1 MVLNRRVI
9 TGFYHD
15 SKMQV
20 IIAFNLRFLL
30 ASFLDTEAGQIGVCY
45 GKIGNNLPHPV
56 DVVAFYRQRNIHL
69 MWLYD
74 PDQEVLTALNGSNLE
89 LLLDVPNSDIQRI
102 ASNQSEADTRVRNN
116 VRNYTKGV
124 RFRYISVGNEMQ
136 PSDLDAMFLLQ
147 AMQNIERAVSDLGVK
162 AMQNID
168 KALSEAGLSIP
179 VSTTTYMG
187 AFVDTYP
194 PSCGRFSDD
203 YLNFLKPVIGFL
215 VSKRYPLLVNIY
227 TYFGYKNGDVSLEFS
242 LFKPSS
248 NEFNDPNNQLHH
260 QNLFDSNLD
269 SVYVALEKSGGGSLE
284 VVVSESG
291 WPTQGGPGASVGNA
305 EAYINNLIQHIRHV
319 R

>member
-1 MVLNRRVI
+1 ISHHRTNCLTSVPLLLLI
-9 TGFYHD
+9 F
-15 SKMQV
+15 
-20 IIAFNLRFLL
+20 RFLL

-162 AMQNID
+162 
-168 KALSEAGLSIP
+168 
-179 VSTTTYMG
+179 VSNG
-187 AFVDTYP
+187 FSGFP
-194 PSCGRFSDD
+194 PSSGSFTPDSRIF
-203 YLNFLKPVIGFL
+203 FTPVIDFL
-215 VSKRYPLLVNIY
+215 EAVIGDRGVGERLADSGRNRCECGQCKNLCEQSDTNCEDWISKEARASYR
-227 TYFGYKNGDVSLEFS
+227 D
-242 LFKPSS
+242 LF
-248 NEFNDPNNQLHH
+248 
-260 QNLFDSNLD
+260 
-269 SVYVALEKSGGGSLE
+269 
-284 VVVSESG
+284 
-291 WPTQGGPGASVGNA
+291 
-305 EAYINNLIQHIRHV
+305 IV
-319 R
+319 RF

>member
-1 MVLNRRVI
+1 
-9 TGFYHD
+9 
-15 SKMQV
+15 MQV
-20 IIAFNLRFLL
+20 IIAFNLRFYAVGFLL

-102 ASNQSEADTRVRNN
+102 ASNQSEADTWVRKN

-162 AMQNID
+162 
-168 KALSEAGLSIP
+168 
-179 VSTTTYMG
+179 VSNG
-187 AFVDTYP
+187 FSGFP
-194 PSCGRFSDD
+194 PSSGSFTPDSRIFFTPVID
-203 YLNFLKPVIGFL
+203 FLKTV
-215 VSKRYPLLVNIY
+215 VND
-227 TYFGYKNGDVSLEFS
+227 G
-242 LFKPSS
+242 S
-248 NEFNDPNNQLHH
+248 NSYR
-260 QNLFDSNLD
+260 NLFLALLD
-269 SVYVALEKSGGGSLE
+269 TIYAALEKTGS
-284 VVVSESG
+284 SHWRS
-291 WPTQGGPGASVGNA
+291 WCRRAVGRQR
-305 EAYINNLIQHIRHV
+305 EEPLRVWTMQELM
-319 R
+319 